1 MTTRKD
7 VRPVPENSTS
17 TDVQTSPA
25 TDLTERIRALAF
37 TLYEQRGRQEG
48 YAEQDWLQ
56 AEAQI
61 LGSKKTFEAAA

>member
-25 TDLTERIRALAF
+25 TDLTERIRTLAF

-48 YAEQDWLQ
+48 YADQDWLQ
-56 AEAQI
+56 AEAEI
-61 LGSKKTFEAAA
+61 LGSKRAFETAA